1 MSTLDAAATDRY
13 DVNMVAGV
21 SAFAASAVHNGRN
34 GSWSVCDG
42 AVVSALIAPF
52 RLGVTLFLVNSVLQV
67 VSTAAEWLEAY
78 GLTDQGPIE
87 QFWPTMA
94 AKTLVF
100 PMVFTVLAMLVL
112 LFTRLRP
119 TIVSCLKDPSTIAI
133 AVVFLVGL
141 VLSAIPSTTMIG
153 WILGWL
159 AFVLAAIT
167 QLRLEDRG
175 PQPWLGA
182 GFIVFAYTM
191 SLFTPIG
198 AVAGTS
204 GLAFSLPSS
213 IVGWI
218 GAVINLALA
227 VLLFLRHVRKEGAT
241 LAMA

>member
-1 MSTLDAAATDRY
+1 
-13 DVNMVAGV
+13 
-21 SAFAASAVHNGRN
+21 
-34 GSWSVCDG
+34 
-42 AVVSALIAPF
+42 VSALIAPF
-52 RLGVTLFLVNSVLQV
+52 RLGITMFVVNLVLQT

-78 GLTDQGPIE
+78 GPTDQGPIE
-87 QFWPTMA
+87 RFWPTMA

-100 PMVFTVLAMLVL
+100 PMVFTVLAMLML

-119 TIVSCLKDPSTIAI
+119 TIVSCLKDPSTMAI
-133 AVVFLVGL
+133 AAVFLVGL
-141 VLSAIPSTTMIG
+141 VLSAIPATIVTG

-182 GFIVFAYTM
+182 GFIVFAYAM

-198 AVAGTS
+198 AVAGSS
-204 GLAFSLPSS
+204 GLAFSLPGSV
-213 IVGWI
+213 VGWI

-227 VLLFLRHVRKEGAT
+227 VFLCLRHVRREGAA
-241 LAMA
+241 LAMAQP